1 MKDKDGYL
9 LLEKEFTSRGFN
21 FKFIKDF
28 KDGWMIYEKSRKSYA
43 HKKYEL
49 IKPKRQDEY
58 VFNGKKIEAKW
69 LYPNDNSFGHIGF
82 DCSSLAHAEE
92 KHEYIL
98 ENNQKREE
106 IEEIKNEE
114 VKIPTRD
121 FTIKEFM
128 KANPR
133 LSYGL
138 AYVKVKELI
147 DNKEIRVSGVKENK
161 RGRASNLYSKR

>member
-9 LLEKEFTSRGFN
+9 LLEKEFTSRGFS
-21 FKFIKDF
+21 FKQVKDF
-28 KDGWMIYEKSRKSYA
+28 GDGWMIYEKSHKNYK

-49 IKPKRQDEY
+49 IRPKRQEEY

-69 LYPNDNSFGHIGF
+69 LYPNNNSFGHTGF
-82 DCSSLAHAEE
+82 DCCSMNHAEQ
-92 KHEYIL
+92 KHEDIL
-98 ENNQKREE
+98 KNNLKKEEMEE
-106 IEEIKNEE
+106 IRSEE
-114 VKIPTRD
+114 VRIPTRD

-128 KANPR
+128 KANPK

-147 DNKEIRVSGVKENK
+147 DNKQIRVCGVKENK
-161 RGRASNLYSKR
+161 RGRASNLYSKK